1 MTLNPLLC
9 FGETPSFWIFDFSV
23 APYLLYYSYIPTII
37 LSLLIGFFVLTRD
50 NYSLKSRMFFFLIIS
65 FVLWVVNI
73 IFEWLVSY
81 IVLLMFSWQL
91 IILFE
96 IPIFIFAVLFTYTFL
111 NKTEKLP
118 NSYKI
123 GSLLVYLLT
132 ALVVPTLYNMGDFN
146 ISVCEGAYGA
156 VWNYVYGLEIFS
168 IGFIV
173 YLCLKNYFSKTSEIA
188 KKQVLYYMSGMI
200 CFLAIFIFSN
210 VFAEI
215 SDNYQMNFFGPLG
228 MTIFLALLTYLIV
241 RYQAFNI
248 KLIGA
253 QALVWS
259 LAILIGSQLFFIEK
273 TSNFI
278 LTGITLS
285 LSIIFGG
292 LLIQSVKREIEQS
305 IRLKKLTEDL
315 ATTNKG
321 QENLIHIMNHQI
333 KGYIGTAKN
342 IFSELGESQTYGK
355 MPEKA
360 KPLLVMGLKKMNEG
374 VDYIQTILKGESA
387 QSGTLPYTM
396 EVMDLKGLI
405 ENLVSEQKTIA
416 EEKGLSL
423 DSKLED
429 GDYNMTGD
437 VTLLTESFKNLI
449 TNSIKYTETG
459 SIFVAMSRSEQKIL
473 WSVKD
478 TGRGISA
485 EDGARLFTPGGMG
498 KDSLKYNIEASGYG
512 LAFVKP
518 VVEKHNGR
526 IWYESEVG
534 KGSTFYVELP
544 VV

>member
-37 LSLLIGFFVLTRD
+37 LSLLIGFFVLTKD
-50 NYSLKSRMFFFLIIS
+50 NHSLKSRMFFFLIIS

-96 IPIFIFAVLFTYTFL
+96 IPIFIFAVLFTYAFL

-123 GSLLVYLLT
+123 GSLVVYLLS
-132 ALVVPTLYNMGDFN
+132 ALAVPTLYNMGDFN

-168 IGFIV
+168 IGFIA

-188 KKQVLYYMSGMI
+188 KKQVLYYMSGMV

-241 RYQAFNI
+241 EYKAFNI

-259 LAILIGSQLFFIEK
+259 LIILIGSQFFFIK
-273 TSNFI
+273 SQINMI
-278 LTGITLS
+278 LTGATLLVTMVLGYYLILGVKALQEANEQKSEFMSFASHEIRSPMTAVKGYASMMLEGSMGEINPKVKDSLQKIMISSNGVVNLIAQYLNKSKMELGQLGYTFIAFDMGKLIRETVQGLQVNAEQRGITLACKVDDRV
-285 LSIIFGG
+285 FAVEADEG
-292 LLIQSVKREIEQS
+292 K
-305 IRLKKLTEDL
+305 
-315 ATTNKG
+315 
-321 QENLIHIMNHQI
+321 I
-333 KGYIGTAKN
+333 KEVIGN
-342 IFSELGESQTYGK
+342 I
-355 MPEKA
+355 
-360 KPLLVMGLKKMNEG
+360 
-374 VDYIQTILKGESA
+374 
-387 QSGTLPYTM
+387 
-396 EVMDLKGLI
+396 
-405 ENLVSEQKTIA
+405 
-416 EEKGLSL
+416 L
-423 DSKLED
+423 D
-429 GDYNMTGD
+429 
-437 VTLLTESFKNLI
+437 
-449 TNSIKYTETG
+449 NSIKYTDKG
-459 SIFVAMSRSEQKIL
+459 SVTVSLSEKDGVVQVKIA
-473 WSVKD
+473 D
-478 TGRGISA
+478 TGVGIPK
-485 EDGARLFTPGGMG
+485 ETIPHLFKKFSRADAKKVNILGTGLGLFLAKTFVDAHKG
-498 KDSLKYNIEASGYG
+498 K
-512 LAFVKP
+512 
-518 VVEKHNGR
+518 
-526 IWYESEVG
+526 IWVESEG
-534 KGSTFYVELP
+534 ESKGSTFFVELP
-544 VV
+544 AKQAVKEIK